1 MVEIQ
6 SYPKTSSVHFPFFNF
21 KIKQPMKRIVFLLGM
36 GFLFSI
42 PQVSSGQFLKKLK
55 EKANNAVNKAIDNK
69 TGTSTDENTANS
81 TADAQS
87 QTSGG
92 NKPVNKGGAGLKNT
106 APPDVNAAMDDAN
119 KSFTENN
126 YSDARYAVQ
135 QALMGIEIQL
145 GHQLLKSLPD
155 NVDAL
160 QKDTTQDKVVST
172 QWGWNNMTIQRVYSD
187 KKDKQCTISIGNN
200 MLYSGLVNAYFSNA
214 YAVESNG
221 KDQNVKQVKVQG
233 NKAIISYDESKG
245 YSLIVPVGQSSM
257 VVWECINFATED
269 EVMNAANAFNID
281 NIKKSLGEK

>member
-1 MVEIQ
+1 
-6 SYPKTSSVHFPFFNF
+6 
-21 KIKQPMKRIVFLLGM
+21 MKRIVFLLCGS
-36 GFLFSI
+36 FLLSI
-42 PQVSSGQFLKKLK
+42 PQFTNGQLLKKLK
-55 EKANNAVNKAIDNK
+55 EKANSAVNKAVDSK
-69 TGTSTDENTANS
+69 TGGDAPNTSSDES
-81 TADAQS
+81 QS
-87 QTSGG
+87 SSGTSS
-92 NKPVNKGGAGLKNT
+92 NRPVNKGGAGLKNT
-106 APPDVNAAMDDAN
+106 APPDVNAAIDDAS
-119 KSFTENN
+119 KSFSGKN
-126 YSDARYAVQ
+126 YSDARYSVQ

-155 NVDAL
+155 NVDGL

-187 KKDKQCTISIGNN
+187 GKDKQCTITIGNN
-200 MLYSGLVNAYFSNA
+200 GLYAGLANAYFGNA

-257 VVWECINFATED
+257 VVWECINFANED
-269 EVMNAANAFNID
+269 EVMNTANAFNID